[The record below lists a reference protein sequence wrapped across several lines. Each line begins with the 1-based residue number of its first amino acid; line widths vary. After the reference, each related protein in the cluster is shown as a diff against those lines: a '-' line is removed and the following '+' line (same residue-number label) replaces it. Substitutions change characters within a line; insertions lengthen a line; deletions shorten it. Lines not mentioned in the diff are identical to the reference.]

1 MLFLGGQNLMRI
13 LTYLI
18 YLRFRAHFLAEKVHN
33 TYLDVKFDGN
43 SFLVFLLSFEKVLAP
58 ENTKTKNKTF
68 EKPNFRRQ
76 DKTLKRLP
84 KNENVIF
91 HFLNYRFFQNAFWIF
106 C

>member
-1 MLFLGGQNLMRI
+1 MRI

-58 ENTKTKNKTF
+58 ENTKTKKNFRKL
-68 EKPNFRRQ
+68 NFRRQ
-76 DKTLKRLP
+76 DKTLKGLP

-91 HFLNYRFFQNAFWIF
+91 HFLNYRFFKMLF
-106 C
+106 